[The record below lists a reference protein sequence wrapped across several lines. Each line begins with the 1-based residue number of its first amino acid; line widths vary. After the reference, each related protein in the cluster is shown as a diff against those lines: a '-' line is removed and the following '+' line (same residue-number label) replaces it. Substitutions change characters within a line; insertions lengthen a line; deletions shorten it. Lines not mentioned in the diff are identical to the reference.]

1 METHHRHAIHRVSN
15 RSIKFGFI
23 YLLAVIFN
31 FHGLLVAYSN
41 STFMEQFVSPATV
54 GILFTISSSIAVF
67 AFLFISHVLHKIGNV
82 RLVVGLSII
91 EIIALIVLGFTSSP
105 TAAIV
110 AFIVFMVLNPLIYLS
125 IDIFSESLIGKN
137 ENSTGSKRGLTLTLM
152 SLAAVA
158 APLALAVIVGDKESQ
173 LFKVYLVSA
182 AVFSTFI
189 FIILAKFKNFQDPK
203 YHKMKIISSVS
214 SFWKRKDMRNVF
226 LANFTLQMFFSW
238 MVIYLPLY
246 LATEIGFTWDII
258 GVIIAIGL
266 FAYVI
271 FEYPVGIIA
280 DKWIG
285 EKEMMATGFIII
297 AITSAWISFMVTASI
312 LAWII
317 LMFISRIGA
326 SFVEATTESYFF
338 KHTKGT
344 DANIMSFF
352 RLTRPL
358 AMVVGAMMGTISLLF
373 LPFQF
378 IFIVLGFMMVP
389 GIFFSLNL
397 KDTL

>member
-238 MVIYLPLY
+238 MIIYLPLY

-358 AMVVGAMMGTISLLF
+358 AMVAGAMMGTISLLF